1 MKNMWFL
8 LRLPLALLL
17 VTMTLPSI
25 STARPFSTRMLLLAT
40 TITATVNAAASS
52 SASSVVAIAACDG
65 RSDKKELQVICK
77 IQPLPFVAYKKC
89 QVSQISSQGHHL
101 TFLN

>member
-25 STARPFSTRMLLLAT
+25 SNARPSSTTMLLLAT
-40 TITATVNAAASS
+40 MITATVNAAASS

-77 IQPLPFVAYKKC
+77 MQNIANLFFSSELLLTKSVKC
-89 QVSQISSQGHHL
+89 LLS
-101 TFLN
+101 